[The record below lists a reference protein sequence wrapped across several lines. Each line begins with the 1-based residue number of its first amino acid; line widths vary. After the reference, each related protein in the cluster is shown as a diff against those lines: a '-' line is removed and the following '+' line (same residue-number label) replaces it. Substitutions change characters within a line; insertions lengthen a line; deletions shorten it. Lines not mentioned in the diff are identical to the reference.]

1 MGELCVD
8 DLLRQ
13 LPHVQALLET
23 RHIAALLHAY
33 SRKEVT
39 QALRTAFQ
47 SLRVGIQSGERKSLP
62 DFKSEAFA
70 ASLARHIKARRQP
83 NLRNVINATGIIIHT
98 NLGRARLAP
107 EALAAMQ
114 AVGGGYSNLEFDL
127 DSGKRG
133 SRYAH
138 VESLICDLTGAEAAI
153 VVNNCAA
160 AVLLSLMATAQGRK
174 VIVSRGELIE
184 IGGAFR
190 LPDVI
195 QQSGAILKEVGATNK
210 TRASDFEQAIDD
222 ETAVLLKSHTSNFRI
237 IGFTHTP
244 RREDLA
250 SLACKSNTI
259 LMEDLG
265 SGVLVDLSAYG
276 LTDEP
281 IVSDILKAGVDLV
294 MFSGDKL
301 LGGPQ
306 AGIIAGRA
314 DLVSRLKSHP
324 LCRALRLDKLSLAAL
339 EATLRLYQEPNDPF
353 QRIPVLQ
360 ALAQSVE
367 AVHARAARL
376 ASELTGAGLGDV
388 MLAQSTA
395 YVGGGA
401 LPQQGLE
408 SRAVSVSS
416 PYFTADALA
425 AVLRAAEPPIVGLIR
440 DDRFLLDA
448 RTISDEDLPAI
459 IEAFRSVCGP

>member
-39 QALRTAFQ
+39 QALRAAFQ
-47 SLRVGIQSGERKSLP
+47 ALRVGIQSGERKSLP
-62 DFKSEAFA
+62 DFKSESFA
-70 ASLARHIKARRQP
+70 ASLAQHIDEQRQP
-83 NLRNVINATGIIIHT
+83 NLRSVINATGIIIHT

-114 AVGGGYSNLEFDL
+114 SVGGSYSNLEFDL
-127 DSGKRG
+127 ASGKRG

-195 QQSGAILKEVGATNK
+195 QQSGAVLKEVGATNK
-210 TRASDFEQAIDD
+210 THASDFEQAIDSD
-222 ETAVLLKSHTSNFRI
+222 TAVLLRSHTSNFRI
-237 IGFTHTP
+237 VGFTSAP
-244 RREDLA
+244 RREELS
-250 SLACKSNTI
+250 SLARKSDTI

-276 LTDEP
+276 LNDEP
-281 IVSDILKAGVDLV
+281 VVSDIIKAGVDLV

-314 DLVSRLKSHP
+314 DLISRLKSHP
-324 LCRALRLDKLSLAAL
+324 LSRAVRLDKLSLAAL
-339 EATLRLYQEPNDPF
+339 EATLRLYREPNDPF
-353 QRIPVLQ
+353 RRIPVLRT
-360 ALAQSVE
+360 LAQSVDE
-367 AVHARAARL
+367 VLARADRL
-376 ASELTGAGLGDV
+376 VSQLISAGLGDV
-388 MLAQSTA
+388 IVVQSTA
-395 YVGGGA
+395 FVGGGS
-401 LPQQGLE
+401 LPHQGLD
-408 SRAVSVSS
+408 SRAVSVSV
-416 PYFTADALA
+416 PYHTAEALVTA
-425 AVLRAAEPPIVGLIR
+425 LRAAETPIVGLIR
-440 DDRFLLDA
+440 DGRFLMDA
-448 RTISDEDLPAI
+448 RTLSDEDLPI
-459 IEAFRSVCGP
+459 IVEAFRSVCVS